1 MRAQFERPSARLH
14 SAIAVRGRPRHASCS
29 LRAQCR
35 WRSRATTAQ
44 GLRVLKT
51 PFSSIRTILIAS
63 IVVLT
68 CADHLTTWLCLS
80 EPVEGWTVSE
90 ANPIAR
96 WIFLSAGLVPGL
108 LIDTLITVAALT
120 FVAAT
125 PRFSPTLKTSM
136 LSFVTLVSF
145 YAVTNNVLVI
155 ADLGI
160 GPSGI

>member
-1 MRAQFERPSARLH
+1 M
-14 SAIAVRGRPRHASCS
+14 
-29 LRAQCR
+29 
-35 WRSRATTAQ
+35 
-44 GLRVLKT
+44 
-51 PFSSIRTILIAS
+51 
-63 IVVLT
+63 
-68 CADHLTTWLCLS
+68 
-80 EPVEGWTVSE
+80 SE

-96 WIFLSAGLVPGL
+96 WIFVRAGLVPGL